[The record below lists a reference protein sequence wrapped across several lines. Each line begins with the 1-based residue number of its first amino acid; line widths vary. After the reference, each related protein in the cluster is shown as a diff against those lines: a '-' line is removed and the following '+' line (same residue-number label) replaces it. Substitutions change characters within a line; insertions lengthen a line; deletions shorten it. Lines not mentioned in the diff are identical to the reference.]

1 MNNERTGIGI
11 VGCGYWGANYVRVFN
26 ELQEARVTAICDKS
40 ADRLCAFQ
48 RQLPGLFVT
57 TDVQELL
64 TCRDVDAVVVCTEAV
79 GHYTLALKA
88 LNEGKDVLI
97 EKPMTT
103 EVADAEALT
112 RLADAKRRTL
122 MVGHTFIYNPA
133 VRKLKECVG
142 GRPEQIYYMHA
153 CRTNLGP
160 IRQDVNAIWDL
171 AAHDI
176 AIFNYLMEA
185 SPRWVSA
192 VASSVLRTDRA
203 DIGFI
208 SLGYGDN
215 VLAHIHVSW
224 ADPNKAREVTVVC
237 SDKRIVFND
246 LNATERVR
254 IFEQGISQVRSQAL
268 TYGEY
273 TLQVRDGDIISPKID
288 TSEPLKNQCRHFLD
302 CIRTGERPL
311 SSGSEGVAVIRV
323 LKAADR
329 SVALHGS
336 RIDVE
341 PSPSASTAVANAA

>member
-1 MNNERTGIGI
+1 
-11 VGCGYWGANYVRVFN
+11 
-26 ELQEARVTAICDKS
+26 VTS
-40 ADRLCAFQ
+40 E
-48 RQLPGLFVT
+48 
-57 TDVQELL
+57 VQELL
-64 TCRDVDAVVVCTEAV
+64 ACRDVDAVVVCTEAV
-79 GHYTLALKA
+79 GHYPVAMKA
-88 LNEGKDVLI
+88 LTEGKDVLI

-192 VASSVLRTDRA
+192 VASSVLRTNRA

-237 SDKRIVFND
+237 SDRRIVFND

-254 IFEQGISQVRSQAL
+254 IFEQGISHVRGQAL

-273 TLQVRDGDIISPKID
+273 TLQVRDGDIISPKVES
-288 TSEPLKNQCRHFLD
+288 SEPLKNQCRHFLD

-323 LKAADR
+323 LKAVDQ
-329 SVALHGS
+329 SVALDGS
-336 RIDVE
+336 RIEVE
-341 PSPSASTAVANAA
+341 PSPSVSTPVANAA